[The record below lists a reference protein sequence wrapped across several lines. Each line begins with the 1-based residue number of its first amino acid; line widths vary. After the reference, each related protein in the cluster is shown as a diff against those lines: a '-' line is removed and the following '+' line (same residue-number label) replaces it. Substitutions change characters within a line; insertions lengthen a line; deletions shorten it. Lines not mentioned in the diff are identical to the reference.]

1 MGRGRNYLNDNTL
14 RVLRALVKNARTSDN
29 EISREIGISQ
39 VAVSKIRNKLE
50 KKDVIKGYTVLMNFN
65 MLDYKFG
72 TIFLLLWNSNYWKNH
87 KENEKIMFD
96 VIDTMKKNLIFM
108 NSLNSSQY
116 DSIFIMV
123 FKRFEEKRRI
133 LNIFK
138 IGLGH
143 FIEKLVDYDMPL
155 PETPEHTG
163 LEKDSSVVSFWNLAD
178 KVR

>member
-1 MGRGRNYLNDNTL
+1 MGRDRNYLNDNTL

-72 TIFLLLWNSNYWKNH
+72 TVFLLLWNSNYWRNH

-123 FKRFEEKRRI
+123 FKTFEEKRRI

-143 FIEKLVDYDMPL
+143 LIEKLVDYDMPL
-155 PETPEHTG
+155 PDAPEHIG
-163 LEKDSSVVSFWNLAD
+163 LEKHSSVVSFWNLVD